1 MCMDNLMFALN
12 AIAPLFFVMVLGY
25 VFRRLKLCSDE
36 FLDGMNGFVF
46 KIALPVALFKDLSGE
61 DFFAVWDIKF
71 VIFCFLVTAICITA
85 AIILA
90 KAVGEK
96 DKVGEFAQ
104 GAYRS
109 SAAILGISFLENLY
123 GNAGLAPLMI
133 ASAVPLY
140 NVMAVVILSIFKPCG
155 GKMNKETALSTAKGI
170 ATNPIIWGIVVG
182 MIWSMLKLP
191 QPTMFKTTVRYIS
204 NLSAPLGLMAVGA
217 SFDFKAAFAE
227 LKPALIASFCKLIVW
242 CALFL
247 PLAVKLGFTH
257 DKLIAIL
264 AMLGTP
270 TTVSSYVM
278 AKNMGHEGTL
288 SASIVMLT
296 TMLSAF
302 TLTAW
307 VYILRSMG
315 LV

>member
-1 MCMDNLMFALN
+1 MDNLIFALN
-12 AIAPLFFVMVLGY
+12 AIAPLFFVMLSGY
-25 VFRRLKLCSDE
+25 AFRNLKLCSDS

-61 DFFAVWDIKF
+61 DFFAVWDLKF
-71 VIFCFLVTAICITA
+71 VVFCFVVTAVCITA
-85 AIILA
+85 AIIL
-90 KAVGEK
+90 GHIIGNE
-96 DKVGEFAQ
+96 DTVGEFAQ

-123 GNAGLAPLMI
+123 GSAGMAPLMI
-133 ASAVPLY
+133 AAAVPLY
-140 NVMAVVILSIFKPCG
+140 NVMAVVILSIFKPG
-155 GKMNKETALSTAKGI
+155 GGRMTRAKALSTLKGI
-170 ATNPIIWGIVVG
+170 ATNPIIWGIAVG
-182 MIWSMLKLP
+182 MVWSLFKLP
-191 QPTMFKTTVRYIS
+191 QPTMFKTTIGYIS

-217 SFDFKAAFAE
+217 SFELKAAFAK
-227 LKPALIASFCKLIVW
+227 LKPALTASFCKLIVW
-242 CALFL
+242 CAIFL
-247 PLAVKLGFTH
+247 PLAVRLGFTH
-257 DKLIAIL
+257 DKLVAIL

-278 AKNMGHEGTL
+278 AKNMGHEGSL

-296 TMLSAF
+296 TMLSAL